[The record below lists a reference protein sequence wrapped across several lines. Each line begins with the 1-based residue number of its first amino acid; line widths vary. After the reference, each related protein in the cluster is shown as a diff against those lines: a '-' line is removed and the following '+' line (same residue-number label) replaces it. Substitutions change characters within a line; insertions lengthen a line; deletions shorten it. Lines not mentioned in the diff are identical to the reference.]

1 MSEIQKISIAHFTTA
16 SGVLY
21 ESIDLYYEHFGQAVH
36 QAPVVLINHSLTGD
50 SNVAGDKGVVDQYCG
65 VGENHKHRCLCG
77 NCF

>member
-36 QAPVVLINHSLTGD
+36 QAPRTVVKSFESPYNGQLSKEVELFTWEKLDYVSSIKKSFQL
-50 SNVAGDKGVVDQYCG
+50 
-65 VGENHKHRCLCG
+65 
-77 NCF
+77 